1 MSGVQSGLHKL
12 SMGSSGLKG
21 QEKRRRG
28 TRWSDDTMEVDDDDI
43 PNDESDE
50 REDDGDNTAEVLTM
64 TSW

>member
-1 MSGVQSGLHKL
+1 
-12 SMGSSGLKG
+12 MGSSGLKG

-43 PNDESDE
+43 PNDESDK